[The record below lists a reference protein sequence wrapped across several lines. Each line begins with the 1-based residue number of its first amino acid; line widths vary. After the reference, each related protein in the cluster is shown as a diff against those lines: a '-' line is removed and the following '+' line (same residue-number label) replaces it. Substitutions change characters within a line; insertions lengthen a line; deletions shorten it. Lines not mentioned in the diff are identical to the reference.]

1 MVALK
6 HKSSEKL
13 PEEGLQYVVWPKE
26 KMEIITYTL
35 QNSMRNLKLIHAAN
49 QVSLSKERTKPL
61 QGAQFPRQPFTVAPI
76 HRYHYYISTTVLF

>member
-13 PEEGLQYVVWPKE
+13 PEKGLQYVVWLKE

-35 QNSMRNLKLIHAAN
+35 QNSMRNLELIHAAN
-49 QVSLSKERTKPL
+49 QVSLSKEGTKPL
-61 QGAQFPRQPFTVAPI
+61 QRAQFPQQPFTVAPI
-76 HRYHYYISTTVLF
+76 H